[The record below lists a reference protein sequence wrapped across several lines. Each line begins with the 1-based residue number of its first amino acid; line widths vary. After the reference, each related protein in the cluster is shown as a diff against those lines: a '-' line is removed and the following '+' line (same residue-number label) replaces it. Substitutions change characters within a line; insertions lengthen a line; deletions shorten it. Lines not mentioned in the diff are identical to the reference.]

1 MSSMREL
8 DADPGVGGVGT
19 SLRASWYRAS
29 PCTNYPAMVAN
40 VGRLAAQRRVLQ
52 GIAEDPVPVGKCAAN
67 VAKRA
72 LHAHNV
78 RCRATGAWPSMR
90 GYLAPAT
97 LPDDLVMQCPE
108 RRGGVPCT
116 RATGTPS
123 TGRSTRP
130 CSPS

>member
-1 MSSMREL
+1 
-8 DADPGVGGVGT
+8 
-19 SLRASWYRAS
+19 
-29 PCTNYPAMVAN
+29 MVAN

-90 GYLAPAT
+90 GYLTPAT
-97 LPDDLVMQCPE
+97 LPVDLVVMRCPE
-108 RRGGVPCT
+108 RRGGTVYSRNWHAFHRSLDAPLQPELSCT
-116 RATGTPS
+116 PFLVGGTTWYVLARAALAARRGA
-123 TGRSTRP
+123 
-130 CSPS
+130 